1 MPSFKEYQMMFQLS
15 ATTSG
20 QFQSAFSGAQNQIAQ
35 LQSKIEALN
44 RQQGDIT
51 AYTKQQQAVERTK
64 AKLET
69 LKQQYDNL
77 KAAQEKAGGSDV
89 DLQNK
94 MLEKQLQIDRT
105 NASLDQQTQKL
116 DAMGNALNEAGVDT
130 SNLEGE
136 SARLQAELGN
146 LRQEQEEVAD
156 SANEMS
162 EGLANSVQA
171 MQEAL
176 IAAGLVD
183 GLKAIGEALKQ
194 CAEASIQY
202 ETSMAGV
209 KRTVG
214 GSDVFIAELGDTFK
228 ELSTQ
233 IPITA
238 EELAGIA
245 TTAGQLGI
253 AQQNVE
259 SFTTVMAQLAT
270 TTDLT
275 ADDAATMLAQFAN
288 ITGTTQ
294 YDRLGS
300 TVAELG
306 DATATTASKVV
317 SMSQGMAAA
326 ASQAGFSETDILA
339 VSAAVGSLGIEAQAG
354 STAMSTLIST
364 LYKATETGNK
374 LDEFAAVA
382 GMTATEFK
390 QAWAEDAVGTM
401 NTFIQGL
408 NDVERNGKSAV
419 VILDELGI
427 NNVRQTK
434 AILGLA
440 SAGDLLSNTI
450 DQANAAWDN
459 NTALTEK
466 AGVMYGTTEAKL
478 TMMQNAANN
487 VKIAV
492 GDALTPVIGG
502 AADVFTPVLQGIA
515 EFIDKNPALVKA
527 ITTVVGVV
535 AGVTG
540 GILALSAAMKV
551 ASAAAAIMTASIPG
565 LPLILAITA
574 GIAALAGGI
583 VYLSSVAGGAGQSFE
598 DLDTE
603 FDDLMQQFDEQQ
615 EILDLADQYRDLSDE
630 LGITRSAIKDIQ
642 KAGSVGIHLTADVA
656 ESGMLTAEDFVDNTY
671 VELTPEQAS
680 FLAAADFIPDGTLI
694 TLTAESGNKLA
705 AAGFLDNQKV
715 WLTAEAANQ
724 LLAKGYIDDD
734 TLALYAEQGNYI
746 EGEGFVTDTE
756 IELTPEAAA
765 YLASTDFLEGSAVQ
779 LTPEAAA
786 YLEANGF
793 LTGTEVELSPE
804 AAAYL
809 AAEGFL
815 TGTDVMLTPEA
826 AAKLAAAGFL
836 DNTTVS
842 LVGTVAETGILSP
855 EDFIEGTTDIPLT
868 PSVTQKLTT
877 AGLIDSTVVQLTP
890 EAASTLAAKGLIDSD
905 TVSLTATR
913 ANELIAAGYLDST
926 QVTITGFRDGENIIP
941 VEDFISTTTVTIT
954 PDLDVTELTKKLA
967 TLKSD
972 IATVGSDLEGANS
985 TLASLQSQYDELKL
999 KFLATNDKKEKTA
1012 LAAEME
1018 EINETIAEQRGVVNQ
1033 LQTQYDGLNA
1043 EYTETE
1049 AAVTAINE
1057 KEAQL
1062 AATKDALAAASN
1074 GVITATE
1081 GETEAFN
1088 AQLETVEALATAKQA
1103 ELRAQLYDN
1112 ATAQA
1117 SKYAQ
1122 AVAENNEML
1131 QLQAP
1136 WVKRVADSEKYLS
1149 MNADQVNEAWANM
1162 LRSYDEMAAA
1172 GGDAFDGTSE
1182 EARNLMDQI
1191 NALQVLMGD
1200 YYGDLSEYGDG
1211 SVSLFE
1217 NFGNYTTND
1226 TMLQEQIAHMNEMVA
1241 TYGNVI
1247 ADNQETIDSFIQNII
1262 DGVKNGAIT
1271 LEEAEGIVTRTLSST
1286 ENGAELVAQ
1295 VMEQVNSAME
1305 DAGDSAE
1312 EAADGMDE
1320 VSQSCL
1326 DLQNAV
1332 QPILDKMAELGQ
1344 AYDDAYKSALDSAD
1358 GQFELFEKVGK
1369 IKISPQFV
1377 NSGDNSMRE
1386 GLESQ
1391 AKYWEE
1397 YAAML
1402 EKAQSLGV
1410 NSDLLGQLADGSAE
1424 SAATLKRLVSESTT
1438 AEDIEALNAS
1448 YELAQ
1453 NKKAE
1458 FAAAAAEIQTNFSE
1472 TMTQLEQQMAETISQ
1487 MEMSGEAAS
1496 NARSTFQAMAT
1507 SADSM
1512 TPVVAAAYRRLISAA
1527 QRELDKLHAPSVTL
1541 PGTTGQYAEGT
1552 DYAAPGM
1559 ALVGERGPELVMMNG
1574 GEQVFTAAETAA
1586 ILANANRATDASPLS
1601 AEAASSGASY
1611 VVTLSPT
1618 YNVSGSANAAEI
1630 EAILKAHDAELIE
1643 TVKVELADMDVDK
1656 ARRSYV

>member
-20 QFQSAFSGAQNQIAQ
+20 QFQSAFTGAQNQIAQ

-69 LKQQYDNL
+69 LKQQYENL
-77 KAAQEKAGGSDV
+77 KTAQEKAGGSDV

-94 MLEKQLQIDRT
+94 MLEKQLQIDKT
-105 NASLDQQTQKL
+105 SASLDQQTQKL
-116 DAMGNALNEAGVDT
+116 DAMGNALDKAGVDT
-130 SNLEGE
+130 NNLEGE

-162 EGLANSVQA
+162 EGLHNSVQA

-176 IAAGLVD
+176 IASGLVD
-183 GLKAIGEALKQ
+183 GLKAVYEALKQ

-202 ETSMAGV
+202 ESAMAGV

-253 AQQNVE
+253 AQDNVE
-259 SFTTVMAQLAT
+259 AFTTVMAQLAT

-288 ITGTTQ
+288 ITGTTD
-294 YDRLGS
+294 YERLGS

-382 GMTATEFK
+382 GMTASEFK
-390 QAWAEDAVGTM
+390 QAWAEDAVGAM
-401 NTFIQGL
+401 NSFIQGL

-450 DQANAAWDN
+450 DQANNAWDS
-459 NTALTEK
+459 NTALAEK

-492 GDALTPVIGG
+492 GDALTPAIGG
-502 AADVFTPVLQGIA
+502 AAEVFTPVLQGMA

-551 ASAAAAIMTASIPG
+551 AAAASAIMTAAIPG
-565 LPLILAITA
+565 LPLILGITA
-574 GIAALAGGI
+574 AVAALAGGI
-583 VYLSSVAGGAGQSFE
+583 VYLSSVAGGAGESFE
-598 DLDTE
+598 DLDAD
-603 FDDLMQQFDEQQ
+603 FDDLMRQFDEQQ

-656 ESGMLTAEDFVDNTY
+656 ESGMLTASDFVDTTN
-671 VELTPEQAS
+671 VSLTPEQAS
-680 FLAAADFIPDGTLI
+680 YLAATDFIPTGTKI
-694 TLTAESGNKLA
+694 KLTAQTGNTLA
-705 AAGFLDNQKV
+705 AAGFLDGQKV
-715 WLTAEAANQ
+715 MLTAKAANT
-724 LLAKGYIDDD
+724 LLAKGYLDSDQ
-734 TLALYAEQGNYI
+734 LSLYAKQGNYI

-765 YLASTDFLEGSAVQ
+765 FLATTDFLEGSTVQ

-786 YLEANGF
+786 YLEAKGF
-793 LTGTEVELSPE
+793 LTGTEVQLSPE

-815 TGTDVMLTPEA
+815 TGTDVELTPEA

-836 DNTTVS
+836 DGTTVTLTGS
-842 LVGTVAETGILSP
+842 VSQTGILSP
-855 EDFIEGTTDIPLT
+855 EDFVDGTTTVQLT
-868 PSVTQKLTT
+868 PDVTKKLTA
-877 AGLIDSTVVQLTP
+877 AGLIDSTIVKLTP
-890 EAASTLAAKGLIDSD
+890 EAAEKLAAAGMIDST

-913 ANELIAAGYLDST
+913 ANQLIASGYLDST
-926 QVTITGFRDGENIIP
+926 QVTITGFQDGENIIP
-941 VEDFISTTTVTIT
+941 VEDFVSSTSVTIT
-954 PDLDVTELTKKLA
+954 PDLDPTTLNEKLTK
-967 TLKSD
+967 LKAD
-972 IATVGSDLEGANS
+972 IATVGSDLDSASS
-985 TLASLQSQYDELKL
+985 TLSSLQSQYDELNL
-999 KFLATNDKKEKTA
+999 KFLSTNDKKEKSA

-1018 EINETIAEQRGVVNQ
+1018 EISEAITEQKGVVKQ
-1033 LQTQYDGLNA
+1033 LQTQYDGLNT

-1049 AAVTAINE
+1049 AVVQSIND

-1062 AATKDALAAASN
+1062 AETKAQLAAASN

-1088 AQLETVEALATAKQA
+1088 AQLETVEALAAAKQA
-1103 ELRAQLYDN
+1103 ELRAQIYDN
-1112 ATAQA
+1112 ATSQAQ
-1117 SKYAQ
+1117 KYAA
-1122 AVAENNEML
+1122 AVAENNDML
-1131 QLQAP
+1131 ALQAP

-1149 MNADQVNEAWANM
+1149 MNAEQVNAEFKNM
-1162 LRSYDEMAAA
+1162 LQAYDEMAASPT
-1172 GGDAFDGTSE
+1172 FDPASE

-1191 NALQVLMGD
+1191 NALEVLMGD
-1200 YYGDLSEYGDG
+1200 YYGDLSQYGDG
-1211 SVSLFE
+1211 AVSLFE
-1217 NFGNYTTND
+1217 NFSSYEATD
-1226 TMLQEQIAHMNEMVA
+1226 AMLQDQIEHMNDMVA

-1247 ADNQETIDSFIQNII
+1247 AQNQETIDAFIQNIV
-1262 DGVKNGAIT
+1262 DGVRNGAIT
-1271 LEEAEGIVTRTLSST
+1271 MEEAEGIINRTFSST
-1286 ENGAELVAQ
+1286 ENGAELAADVMAQ
-1295 VMEQVNSAME
+1295 VNAAFEETA
-1305 DAGDSAE
+1305 DSASD
-1312 EAADGMDE
+1312 AAEGVDE
-1320 VSQSCL
+1320 VTQSSL
-1326 DLQNAV
+1326 ELEKAV
-1332 QPILDKMAELGQ
+1332 QPILDKMAELSQ
-1344 AYDDAYKSALDSAD
+1344 AYDDAYKAALDSAD

-1369 IKISPQFV
+1369 IKISPQYV

-1410 NSDLLGQLADGSAE
+1410 NNDLLGQLADGSAE
-1424 SAATLKRLVSESTT
+1424 SAETLKRLVSESTT

-1453 NKKAE
+1453 QKKAE

-1472 TMTQLEQQMAETISQ
+1472 TMTALEQEMANTISE
-1487 MEMSGEAAS
+1487 MEMSGEAAA
-1496 NARSTFQAMAT
+1496 NARSTFQAMAN

-1527 QRELDKLHAPSVTL
+1527 QRELDKLHAPSITL
-1541 PGTTGQYAEGT
+1541 PGTTGRYAEGT
-1552 DYAAPGM
+1552 DSAAPGLAM
-1559 ALVGERGPELVMMNG
+1559 VGERGPELVMMNG
-1574 GEQVFTAAETAA
+1574 GEHVFTAAETAA
-1586 ILANANRATDASPLS
+1586 ILANANNATEASPLS
-1601 AEAASSGASY
+1601 AQAGSGGSSY
-1611 VVTLSPT
+1611 VVTVSPV
-1618 YNVSGSANAAEI
+1618 YNISGNANAAEI
-1630 EAILKAHDAELIE
+1630 ESILKAHDAELIE
-1643 TVKVELADMDVDK
+1643 TVKNELADMEVDK

>member
-35 LQSKIEALN
+35 LQSKIDALN
-44 RQQGDIT
+44 RQQSDIT
-51 AYTKQQQAVERTK
+51 AYTKQQQAVEKTK

-77 KAAQEKAGGSDV
+77 KAAQDKAGGSDV

-105 NASLDQQTQKL
+105 SASLDQQTKKL
-116 DAMGNALNEAGVDT
+116 DDMGNALDKAGVDT
-130 SNLEGE
+130 GNLEGE
-136 SARLQAELGN
+136 SAKLQAELGN
-146 LRQEQEEVAD
+146 LRQEQEQVAD
-156 SANEMS
+156 SANDMS
-162 EGLANSVQA
+162 EGLNKSVQA

-176 IAAGLVD
+176 VASGLVD

-202 ETSMAGV
+202 ESAMAGV

-214 GSDVFIAELGDTFK
+214 GSDVFIAELGDSFK

-253 AQQNVE
+253 AQDNVE
-259 SFTTVMAQLAT
+259 EFTRVMAQLAT

-288 ITGTTQ
+288 ITGTTD
-294 YDRLGS
+294 YERLGS
-300 TVAELG
+300 TVADLG

-317 SMSQGMAAA
+317 QMSQGMAAA

-364 LYKATETGNK
+364 LYKAVETGEK

-382 GMTATEFK
+382 GMTASEFR
-390 QAWAEDAVGTM
+390 QAWGEDAVGAM

-408 NDVERNGKSAV
+408 NNTERTGKSAIV
-419 VILDELGI
+419 TLSDLGI
-427 NNVRQTK
+427 TNVRQTK

-450 DQANAAWDN
+450 DQANSAWN
-459 NTALTEK
+459 SNTALAEK

-492 GDALTPVIGG
+492 GDALTPAIGG
-502 AADVFTPVLQGIA
+502 FADVVSPLLQGVA
-515 EFIDKNPALVKA
+515 QFVESNPALVKA

-535 AGVTG
+535 AGVTV

-551 ASAAAAIMTASIPG
+551 AAAAGAMMTAAIPG
-565 LPLILAITA
+565 LPLILGITA
-574 GIAALAGGI
+574 AVAALAGGV
-583 VYLSSVAGGAGQSFE
+583 VYLSSVLGGAGESFE
-598 DLDTE
+598 DLDAE
-603 FDDLMQQFDEQQ
+603 FDDLMMQFDQQQ
-615 EILDLADQYRDLSDE
+615 EILNLANQYRNLSDE
-630 LGITRSAIKDIQ
+630 LEVTRSAINDIRQ
-642 KAGSVGIHLTADVA
+642 AGSVGIHLTADVA
-656 ESGMLTAEDFVDNTY
+656 ESGMLTADDFLDNTY

-680 FLAAADFIPDGTLI
+680 FLAAADFIPDGTLV
-694 TLTAESGNKLA
+694 TLTAESGNTLA

-724 LLAKGYIDDD
+724 LLAAGYLDDD
-734 TLALYAEQGNYI
+734 TLALYATQGNYI

-765 YLASTDFLEGSAVQ
+765 YLASTDFLEGSSVQ

-804 AAAYL
+804 AASYL

-815 TGTDVMLTPEA
+815 TGTDVALTPEA
-826 AAKLAAAGFL
+826 AEKLAAAGFL
-836 DNTTVS
+836 D
-842 LVGTVAETGILSP
+842 GTEVVLYGQPDENGILSP
-855 EDFIEGTTDIPLT
+855 EDFVDGTL
-868 PSVTQKLTT
+868 
-877 AGLIDSTVVQLTP
+877 
-890 EAASTLAAKGLIDSD
+890 
-905 TVSLTATR
+905 
-913 ANELIAAGYLDST
+913 
-926 QVTITGFRDGENIIP
+926 
-941 VEDFISTTTVTIT
+941 VTIT
-954 PDLDVTELTKKLA
+954 PDLDVDVLSQKLE
-967 TLKSD
+967 TLKAD
-972 IATVGSDLEGANS
+972 IQTVGSDLENANS
-985 TLASLQSQYDELKL
+985 SLSSLQSAYDELRL
-999 KFLATNDKKEKTA
+999 KYLATNDKKEKSA
-1012 LAAEME
+1012 LAEQME
-1018 EINETIAEQRGVVNQ
+1018 EINEAISEQRGVVNQ
-1033 LQTQYDGLNA
+1033 LQTQYDGLNE
-1043 EYTETE
+1043 EYSETE
-1049 AAVTAINE
+1049 AVVTSINE

-1062 AATKDALAAASN
+1062 AETKAQLAAASN

-1088 AQLETVEALATAKQA
+1088 AQLETVEALTAAKQA
-1103 ELRAQLYDN
+1103 ELRAQLYNN
-1112 ATAQA
+1112 ATSQA
-1117 SKYAQ
+1117 AKYAA
-1122 AVAENNEML
+1122 AVAENNDLL
-1131 QLQAP
+1131 QEQAP
-1136 WVKRVADSEKYLS
+1136 LVQQVAASEKFLS
-1149 MNADQVNEAWANM
+1149 MNAEEVNAAFKES
-1162 LRSYDEMAAA
+1162 LRAYDELASSET
-1172 GGDAFDGTSE
+1172 FDPASE
-1182 EARNLMDQI
+1182 EARNLMNDI
-1191 NALQVLMGD
+1191 IGLNAVM
-1200 YYGDLSEYGDG
+1200 
-1211 SVSLFE
+1211 
-1217 NFGNYTTND
+1217 GNYFND
-1226 TMLQEQIAHMNEMVA
+1226 LEENANGLDSMLDGYGWYETSDSELQYNIQHMNEMVA
-1241 TYGNVI
+1241 QYGELI
-1247 ADNQETIDSFIQNII
+1247 ADNQETIDGFIQNIV
-1262 DGVKNGAIT
+1262 DGVRNGAIT
-1271 LEEAEGIVTRTLSST
+1271 LDEAEGLVTRAFAST
-1286 ENGAELVAQ
+1286 ENGAELTAQ
-1295 VMEQVNSAME
+1295 VMQRVNAALE
-1305 DAGDSAE
+1305 DAGDASE
-1312 EAADGMDE
+1312 EAADGFDE
-1320 VSQSCL
+1320 VAQSAL
-1326 DLQNAV
+1326 DLENAV

-1344 AYDDAYKSALDSAD
+1344 AYDDAYKAALDSAD
-1358 GQFELFEKVGK
+1358 GQFELFEKVAK

-1377 NSGDNSMRE
+1377 NDGENSMRE

-1397 YAAML
+1397 YVSML
-1402 EKAQSLGV
+1402 EQAQNLGV
-1410 NSDLLGQLADGSAE
+1410 NTDLLGQLADGSEE

-1453 NKKAE
+1453 QKKAE

-1472 TMTQLEQQMAETISQ
+1472 SMTQLEQEMADTISE
-1487 MEMSGEAAS
+1487 MEMSGEAAA
-1496 NARSTFQAMAT
+1496 NARSTFQAMAS

-1559 ALVGERGPELVMMNG
+1559 ALVGERGPELVMMGG
-1574 GEQVFTAAETAA
+1574 GEKVFTAAETAA
-1586 ILANANRATDASPLS
+1586 ILANANSAVDATPIS
-1601 AEAASSGASY
+1601 AQAGSSGGPSY
-1611 VVTLSPT
+1611 VVTLSPS
-1618 YNVSGSANAAEI
+1618 YIFNGSANATEI
-1630 EAILKAHDAELIE
+1630 ESILKAHDAELIE
-1643 TVKVELADMDVDK
+1643 TIKAELADMDVDK

>member
-35 LQSKIEALN
+35 LQSKIDALN
-44 RQQGDIT
+44 RQQSDIT
-51 AYTKQQQAVERTK
+51 AYTKQQQAVEKTK

-69 LKQQYDNL
+69 LKQQYENL
-77 KAAQEKAGGSDV
+77 KTAQEKAGGSDV

-94 MLEKQLQIDRT
+94 MLEKQLQIDKT
-105 NASLDQQTQKL
+105 SASLDQQTKKL
-116 DAMGNALNEAGVDT
+116 DDMGNALDKAGVDT
-130 SNLEGE
+130 GNLEGE
-136 SARLQAELGN
+136 SAKLQAELGN
-146 LRQEQEEVAD
+146 LRQEQEQVAD
-156 SANEMS
+156 SANDMS
-162 EGLANSVQA
+162 EGLNNSVQA

-176 IAAGLVD
+176 VASGLVD
-183 GLKAIGEALKQ
+183 GLKAIYETMKQ

-202 ETSMAGV
+202 ETAMAGV

-214 GSDVFIAELGDTFK
+214 GSDVFIADLGESFK
-228 ELSTQ
+228 ELSTR

-253 AQQNVE
+253 AQDNVE
-259 SFTTVMAQLAT
+259 EFTTVMAQLAT

-288 ITGTTQ
+288 ITGTTD
-294 YDRLGS
+294 YERLGS
-300 TVAELG
+300 TVADLG

-317 SMSQGMAAA
+317 QMSQGMAAA

-364 LYKATETGNK
+364 LYKAVETGDK

-382 GMTATEFK
+382 GMTASEFK
-390 QAWAEDAVGTM
+390 QAWGEDAVGTM

-408 NDVERNGKSAV
+408 NNTERTGKSAIV
-419 VILDELGI
+419 TLSELGI
-427 NNVRQTK
+427 TNVRQTK

-450 DQANAAWDN
+450 DQANNAWN
-459 NTALTEK
+459 SNTALAEK

-492 GDALTPVIGG
+492 GDALTPAIGG
-502 AADVFTPVLQGIA
+502 VADVFTPVLQGIA
-515 EFIDKNPALVKA
+515 QFVEKNPALVKA

-535 AGVTG
+535 AGVTV

-551 ASAAAAIMTASIPG
+551 AAAAGAMMTAAIPG
-565 LPLILAITA
+565 LPLILGITA
-574 GIAALAGGI
+574 GVAALAGGI
-583 VYLSSVAGGAGQSFE
+583 VYLTSVAGGAGESFE

-603 FDDLMQQFDEQQ
+603 FDDLMTQFDQQQ

-630 LGITRSAIKDIQ
+630 MEITRSAIKDIRQ
-642 KAGSVGIHLTADVA
+642 AGSVGIHLSADVA
-656 ESGMLTAEDFVDNTY
+656 ESGMLTADDFVDNTY

-680 FLAAADFIPDGTLI
+680 YLAAADFIPDGTMI
-694 TLTAESGNKLA
+694 TLTAESGNTLA
-705 AAGFLDNQKV
+705 AAGFLDNEKV
-715 WLTAEAANQ
+715 WLTAEAANE
-724 LLAKGYIDDD
+724 LLAKGYLDDD

-786 YLEANGF
+786 YLEAKGF

-815 TGTDVMLTPEA
+815 TGTDVELTPEA
-826 AAKLAAAGFL
+826 AEKLAAAGFL
-836 DNTTVS
+836 D
-842 LVGTVAETGILSP
+842 GTEVVLHGQPSEDGTLSP
-855 EDFIEGTTDIPLT
+855 EDFVDGT
-868 PSVTQKLTT
+868 
-877 AGLIDSTVVQLTP
+877 LI
-890 EAASTLAAKGLIDSD
+890 
-905 TVSLTATR
+905 
-913 ANELIAAGYLDST
+913 
-926 QVTITGFRDGENIIP
+926 
-941 VEDFISTTTVTIT
+941 TIT
-954 PDLDVTELTKKLA
+954 PDLDVEALNKKLT
-967 TLKSD
+967 TLKTN
-972 IATVGSDLEGANS
+972 IQTVGSDLESANS
-985 TLASLQSQYDELKL
+985 TLSSLQSTYDELHL
-999 KFLATNDKKEKTA
+999 KYLATNDKKEKSA
-1012 LAAEME
+1012 LAEQME
-1018 EINETIAEQRGVVNQ
+1018 EISEAISEQKGVVNQ
-1033 LQTQYDGLNA
+1033 LQTQYDGLNEEYA
-1043 EYTETE
+1043 ETETVV
-1049 AAVTAINE
+1049 ASINE

-1062 AATKDALAAASN
+1062 AETKAQLAAASN

-1088 AQLETVEALATAKQA
+1088 AQLETVEALAAAKQA

-1112 ATAQA
+1112 ATSQA
-1117 SKYAQ
+1117 TKYAE
-1122 AVAENNEML
+1122 AVAENNDLLAE
-1131 QLQAP
+1131 QAP
-1136 WVKRVADSEKYLS
+1136 WVKMVADSEKFLS
-1149 MNADQVNEAWANM
+1149 MNANEVNASYKEM
-1162 LRSYDEMAAA
+1162 LQAYDEMAASPT
-1172 GGDAFDGTSE
+1172 FDPASE
-1182 EARNLMDQI
+1182 EAQNLMSDI
-1191 NALQVLMGD
+1191 AALMNLMGD
-1200 YYGDLSEYGDG
+1200 YYGDISQYGDG
-1211 SVSLFE
+1211 SISLFE
-1217 NFGNYTTND
+1217 HFGDYETND
-1226 TMLQEQIAHMNEMVA
+1226 LVLQDQIAHMNDMVA
-1241 TYGNVI
+1241 LYGDEI
-1247 ADNQETIDSFIQNII
+1247 AQNQETIDGFIQNLVN
-1262 DGVKNGAIT
+1262 GVKNGAIT
-1271 LEEAEGIVTRTLSST
+1271 IEEAEGIVSRVFSST
-1286 ENGAELVAQ
+1286 ENGAELTAQ
-1295 VMEQVNSAME
+1295 VMEQVNAAFEDTE
-1305 DAGDSAE
+1305 DAAE
-1312 EAADGMDE
+1312 DAADGMDE
-1320 VSQSCL
+1320 VAQSAL
-1326 DLQNAV
+1326 DLENAV
-1332 QPILDKMAELGQ
+1332 QPILDKMAELSQ
-1344 AYDDAYKSALDSAD
+1344 AYDDAYKAALDSAD
-1358 GQFELFEKVGK
+1358 GQFELFEKVSK

-1377 NSGDNSMRE
+1377 NDGENSMRE

-1397 YAAML
+1397 YASML

-1410 NSDLLGQLADGSAE
+1410 NTDLLGQLADGSEE

-1472 TMTQLEQQMAETISQ
+1472 TMTTLEQEMADTISQ
-1487 MEMSGEAAS
+1487 MEMSGEAAA
-1496 NARSTFQAMAT
+1496 NANSTFQAMAS

-1512 TPVVAAAYRRLISAA
+1512 TPVVAAAYRRLIAAA
-1527 QRELDKLHAPSVTL
+1527 QRELNKLHAPSVTL
-1541 PGTTGQYAEGT
+1541 PGTTGEYAEGT

-1559 ALVGERGPELVMMNG
+1559 ALVGEHGPELVMMGG
-1574 GEQVFTAAETAA
+1574 GEKVFTASETAA
-1586 ILANANRATDASPLS
+1586 ILANANSAVDATPIS
-1601 AEAASSGASY
+1601 AQAGSSGGPSY
-1611 VVTLSPT
+1611 AVTLSPS
-1618 YNVSGSANAAEI
+1618 YVFNGSANATEI
-1630 EAILKAHDAELIE
+1630 ESILKAHDAELIE
-1643 TVKVELADMDVDK
+1643 TVKAELADMDVDK